1 MTLSTPWTAS
11 DSRKVTVTTKLYIKL
26 QRKVKRRESTTHC
39 WWYPSY
45 AQWARISSPYSLKQ
59 WFLCDYDI
67 KIILLLLLLLRPTT
81 VNVKESLLR
90 LQKRN
95 IEIHVYRLSL
105 SCLHPNPCKLKVSTK
120 KKRDCHRWAIFHW
133 PAPIWYRLY
142 HPPTWRK
149 KGNISR
155 SGGRRSSL
163 PCEELAGSVPNRLN
177 PHLCI
182 LAVPLP
188 LHSISCIPSPQY
200 SHTELLSGGQEP
212 KQVAESELSS
222 ARGFV
227 QAIAITKEDV
237 MTLQSYRK
245 SPPIAASSRC
255 R

>member
-1 MTLSTPWTAS
+1 M
-11 DSRKVTVTTKLYIKL
+11 
-26 QRKVKRRESTTHC
+26 
-39 WWYPSY
+39 
-45 AQWARISSPYSLKQ
+45 
-59 WFLCDYDI
+59 
-67 KIILLLLLLLRPTT
+67 
-81 VNVKESLLR
+81 
-90 LQKRN
+90 
-95 IEIHVYRLSL
+95 
-105 SCLHPNPCKLKVSTK
+105 
-120 KKRDCHRWAIFHW
+120 
-133 PAPIWYRLY
+133 
-142 HPPTWRK
+142 
-149 KGNISR
+149 R

-182 LAVPLP
+182 LPVLLP

-212 KQVAESELSS
+212 KQVAESGLSS

-255 R
+255 SRYCTCYTANGGFVVYCFIASIISKSLRPKVLRFFLQYLIKLLLPSDQEYETYIFRILIKQGSYLFPVDQKS